1 MSKEN
6 DFWLIDSNSVGVI
19 RFYKDYANGDK
30 YIDYIFIEEGI
41 IMGIYGDKAPLM
53 KTRKKMNIAEAR
65 LFWKS
70 LLEEGWE
77 KTDPKW

>member
-1 MSKEN
+1 MSKDN

-30 YIDYIFIEEGI
+30 YIDYIFVEEGI

-53 KTRKKMNIAEAR
+53 KKRKKMNIEKAR
-65 LFWKS
+65 LFWKN

-77 KTDPKW
+77 KTEPKW

>member
-1 MSKEN
+1 MNKKN

-30 YIDYIFIEEGI
+30 YIDYIFVEEGI

-53 KTRKKMNIAEAR
+53 KKRKKMNIEKAR

-77 KTDPKW
+77 KTEPKW